1 MKYVQTRELLS
12 GRVNIGAAHGTL
24 RVREQEPSSTA
35 YYSIDMS
42 AFSALLRLALPIVV
56 VQVGI
61 MFMGVV
67 DTIMVGHLSAR
78 ALAAVAL
85 GNLYFWACSI
95 FGMGVIMA
103 LDPVIAQAVGAR
115 DGVAVARGFQRGFL
129 LAVLLTVPISAVLL
143 VVDPVLRAVGQESDV
158 VPLAVSYVLFCIP
171 GVLPFLAFTVLRQTL
186 QAMELVRPIVVA
198 MIIANVANIVLNWV
212 LIFGKLGAPALGVGG
227 AAWATSAARWL
238 MVILLFVVAWRPLR
252 PYLLPLRADTF
263 SLAPLGRMIALGA
276 PIGLQFQLEY
286 GIFAVVGLL
295 MGTIGTTPLA
305 AHQVAI
311 NIASFTFMVP
321 MGVAAAVAV
330 LVGHAVGRG
339 DAIEARQAAT
349 AALVTGVGFM
359 GLMAIVLLVAPG
371 LIARIYTTDASVIA
385 IAVILIPLAGFFQ
398 VFDGMQVVCG
408 GILRGLG
415 DTHSPLI
422 ANIVGFWVLGLPLGL
437 WLGLR
442 LGHGPAGLW
451 WGLVA
456 GLAVVGLALLARV
469 QVRMKRT
476 LKRVVMDYPR
486 GAAGAEGA
494 ESAGG

>member
-1 MKYVQTRELLS
+1 M
-12 GRVNIGAAHGTL
+12 
-24 RVREQEPSSTA
+24 TA
-35 YYSIDMS
+35 
-42 AFSALLRLALPIVV
+42 FTALLRLALPIVV
-56 VQVGI
+56 VQLGI
-61 MFMGVV
+61 MFMGVI

-85 GNLYFWACSI
+85 GNLYFWACYI

-115 DGVAVARGFQRGFL
+115 DEVAVARGFQRGFL
-129 LAVLLTVPISAVLL
+129 VAVLLTLPISIVLL
-143 VVDPVLRAVGQESDV
+143 FADPILRALGQPPDV

-171 GVLPFLAFTVLRQTL
+171 GVLPLLGFTVLRQTL
-186 QAMELVRPIVVA
+186 QAMELVRPIVLTMIVA
-198 MIIANVANIVLNWV
+198 NCANIVLNWV
-212 LIFGKLGAPALGVGG
+212 LIFGKLGAPALGVAG

-238 MVILLFVVAWRPLR
+238 MVILLFAVAWRPLR
-252 PYLLPLRADTF
+252 RYLLPLRADTF

-295 MGTIGTTPLA
+295 MGTLGTTPLA

-339 DAIEARQAAT
+339 DAVEARQAAT
-349 AALVTGVGFM
+349 AALVIGVGFM

-371 LIARIYTTDASVIA
+371 LIARIYTADGGVIA
-385 IAVILIPLAGFFQ
+385 IALVLIPLAGFFQ

-422 ANIVGFWVLGLPLGL
+422 ANIVGFWVLGLPLGV
-437 WLGLR
+437 WLGLW

-451 WGLVA
+451 WGLVV
-456 GLAVVGLALLARV
+456 GLAVVGLALLVRV
-469 QVRMKRT
+469 QVRMKRAVT
-476 LKRVVMDYPR
+476 RVRIDYVEAPEIR
-486 GAAGAEGA
+486 G
-494 ESAGG
+494 

>member
-1 MKYVQTRELLS
+1 MNS
-12 GRVNIGAAHGTL
+12 FA
-24 RVREQEPSSTA
+24 
-35 YYSIDMS
+35 
-42 AFSALLRLALPIVV
+42 ALLRLALPIVV
-56 VQVGI
+56 VQIGI
-61 MFMGVV
+61 MFMGVI

-85 GNLYFWACSI
+85 GNLFFWACSI

-115 DGVAVARGFQRGFL
+115 DEVGIARGVQRGFV
-129 LAVLLTVPISAVLL
+129 LALLLTVPISVVLL
-143 VVDPVLRAVGQESDV
+143 FAEPVLRALGQAEDV
-158 VPLAVSYVLFCIP
+158 VPLAVSYALLCIP
-171 GVLPFLAFTVLRQTL
+171 GILPFLAFNVLRQTL
-186 QAMELVRPIVVA
+186 QAMELVRPIVVT
-198 MIIANVANIVLNWV
+198 MIVANAVNVLLNWV

-238 MVILLFVVAWRPLR
+238 MMVLLFAVAWRRLR
-252 PYLLPLRADTF
+252 PYLIPVRADTF
-263 SLAPLGRMIALGA
+263 ALAPLGRMLALGA

-305 AHQVAI
+305 AHQVAL

-321 MGVAAAVAV
+321 MGIAAAVAV

-339 DAIEARQAAT
+339 DALEARRAAS
-349 AALVTGVGFM
+349 ASLVTGVGFM
-359 GLMAIVLLVAPG
+359 ALMAIVLLAAPG
-371 LIARIYTTDASVIA
+371 LIARIYTTDA
-385 IAVILIPLAGFFQ
+385 AVIGIALVLIPLAGFFQ

-415 DTHSPLI
+415 DTHSSLI
-422 ANIVGFWVLGLPLGL
+422 ANIVGFWALGLPLGV

-451 WGLVA
+451 WGLVV
-456 GLAVVGLALLARV
+456 GLAVVGVALLVRV
-469 QVRMKRT
+469 QVRMRRAMR
-476 LKRVVMDYPR
+476 RVEIDSQELVAR
-486 GAAGAEGA
+486 GQGP
-494 ESAGG
+494 GG

>member
-1 MKYVQTRELLS
+1 MNS
-12 GRVNIGAAHGTL
+12 FN
-24 RVREQEPSSTA
+24 
-35 YYSIDMS
+35 
-42 AFSALLRLALPIVV
+42 ALLRLAVPIVV

-61 MFMGVV
+61 MFMGVI

-85 GNLYFWACSI
+85 GNLYFWACGI

-103 LDPVIAQAVGAR
+103 LDPVIAQAVGAN
-115 DGVAVARGFQRGFL
+115 DEVGVARGFQRGLL
-129 LAVLLTVPISAVLL
+129 LALLLTIPISIVMLFP
-143 VVDPVLRAVGQESDV
+143 DPVLRTFGQADDV
-158 VPLAVSYVLFCIP
+158 VPLAVSYVLYCIP

-186 QAMELVRPIVVA
+186 QAMGLVRPIVLT
-198 MIIANVANIVLNWV
+198 MIAANAANILLNWI
-212 LIFGKLGAPALGVGG
+212 LIFGKLGAPALGVAG
-227 AAWATSAARWL
+227 AAWATTAARWL
-238 MVILLFVVAWRPLR
+238 MVIILFAIAWRPLR
-252 PYLLPLRADTF
+252 PYLSPLRTDTF
-263 SLAPLGRMIALGA
+263 AAAPLGRMLALGA

-305 AHQVAI
+305 AHQVAL

-321 MGVAAAVAV
+321 MGVAAAAAV

-339 DAIEARQAAT
+339 NATDARQAAT

-359 GLMAIVLLVAPG
+359 AVMAILLLVAPG
-371 LIARIYTTDASVIA
+371 LIARVYTGDAAVIG
-385 IAVILIPLAGFFQ
+385 IALILIPLAGFFQ

-422 ANIVGFWVLGLPLGL
+422 ANIVGFWVLGLPLGV

-442 LGHGPAGLW
+442 RDWGPAGLW

-456 GLAVVGLALLARV
+456 GLAVVGIALLIRV

-476 LKRVVMDYPR
+476 LKRVVIDHER
-486 GAAGAEGA
+486 GQ
-494 ESAGG
+494 ESGLLPDP

>member
-1 MKYVQTRELLS
+1 MNS
-12 GRVNIGAAHGTL
+12 FN
-24 RVREQEPSSTA
+24 
-35 YYSIDMS
+35 
-42 AFSALLRLALPIVV
+42 ALLRLALPIVV

-61 MFMGVV
+61 MFMGVI

-85 GNLYFWACSI
+85 GNLYFWACGI

-103 LDPVIAQAVGAR
+103 LDPVIAQAVGAN
-115 DGVAVARGFQRGFL
+115 DDVAVARGFQRGLL
-129 LAVLLTVPISAVLL
+129 LAVLLTIPISIVLL
-143 VVDPVLRAVGQESDV
+143 FPDPVLRTFGQADDV
-158 VPLAVSYVLFCIP
+158 VPLAVSYVLYCIP
-171 GVLPFLAFTVLRQTL
+171 GVLPFLGFTVLRQTL
-186 QAMELVRPIVVA
+186 QAMGLVRPIVLT
-198 MIIANVANIVLNWV
+198 MIAANAANILLNWM
-212 LIFGKLGAPALGVGG
+212 LIFGKLGAPALGVAG
-227 AAWATSAARWL
+227 AAWATTAARWL
-238 MVILLFVVAWRPLR
+238 MVIILFAIAWRPLR
-252 PYLLPLRADTF
+252 PYLLPLRTDTF
-263 SLAPLGRMIALGA
+263 AAAPVGRMLALGA

-305 AHQVAI
+305 AHQVAL

-321 MGVAAAVAV
+321 MGVAAAAAV

-339 DAIEARQAAT
+339 SATDARQAAT

-359 GLMAIVLLVAPG
+359 ALMAIVLLVAPG
-371 LIARIYTTDASVIA
+371 LIARVYTTDATVVGIA
-385 IAVILIPLAGFFQ
+385 LVLIPLAGFFQ

-422 ANIVGFWVLGLPLGL
+422 ANIVGFWVLGLPLGV

-442 LGHGPAGLW
+442 RDWGPAGLW

-456 GLAVVGLALLARV
+456 GLAVVGIALLIRV

-476 LKRVVMDYPR
+476 LKRVQIDHER
-486 GAAGAEGA
+486 GQESGVRSQEAGVSG
-494 ESAGG
+494 